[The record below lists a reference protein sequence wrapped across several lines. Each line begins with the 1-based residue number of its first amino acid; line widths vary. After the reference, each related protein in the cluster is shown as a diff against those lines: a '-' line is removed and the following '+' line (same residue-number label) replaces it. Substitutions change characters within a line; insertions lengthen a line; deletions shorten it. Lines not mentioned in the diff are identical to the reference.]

1 LRRAGLYGKAVVI
14 PLIIVALGANW
25 LLDNLGTFPGVEWT
39 WTGNIA
45 TFGVYTL
52 LFRRWNRINF
62 VVGMFLVIVALLSIL
77 EQNGAIRDV
86 IEGPFLIMAFGSLLL
101 VAKFARVPIPYW
113 MKPAPRQLL
122 SRQPRPSR

>member
-1 LRRAGLYGKAVVI
+1 MEVLRKPLSVPILVVWRGRRWLRRTGLYGNAIVI

-25 LLDNLGTFPGVEWT
+25 LLDNLGTFPAVEWT

-45 TFGVYTL
+45 TLGVYTL

-62 VVGMFLVIVALLSIL
+62 VAGMFLVIVALLSIL

-86 IEGPFLIMAFGSLLL
+86 I
-101 VAKFARVPIPYW
+101 
-113 MKPAPRQLL
+113 
-122 SRQPRPSR
+122 